1 MVFAGKKIFKNS
13 QEELHI
19 GNIAPKGF
27 VECNLDEVKKAL
39 KSLGKRKFW
48 RCHVCNDLSI
58 SITPPEICPTC
69 FQKDAYVEI
78 NEKEIKTILEI
89 K

>member
-1 MVFAGKKIFKNS
+1 MVFANKKIFKNL

-19 GNIAPKGF
+19 GNLAPKGF
-27 VECNLDEVKKAL
+27 TECGLDEVKKAL
-39 KSLGKRKFW
+39 KALGKRKLW

-58 SITPPEICPTC
+58 SMVPPEICPTC
-69 FQKDAYVEI
+69 SQKDAYAEI
-78 NEKEIKTILEI
+78 NEIEIKSLLEI